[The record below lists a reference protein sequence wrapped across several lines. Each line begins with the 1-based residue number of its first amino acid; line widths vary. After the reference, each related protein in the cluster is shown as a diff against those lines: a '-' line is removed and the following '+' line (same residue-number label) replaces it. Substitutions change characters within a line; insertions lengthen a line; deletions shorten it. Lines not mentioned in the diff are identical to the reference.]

1 MIYKFEVKIL
11 CKDNV
16 NDPEGLT
23 ISDSAN
29 RIGFSEVKSI
39 RSGKIFILEIESD
52 NEKNAKNIT
61 EEISDKLLSNPIIE
75 KFSFNII

>member
-11 CKDNV
+11 YKENV